1 MVLPSLD
8 RLSYINPLFAITMQL
23 VRVFLSSSFFWKTRL
38 FIKHHD
44 TASRNKTGTKNG
56 LQTYRLLQEQE

>member
-8 RLSYINPLFAITMQL
+8 RLSYITPLICYNYATGKSISLFI
-23 VRVFLSSSFFWKTRL
+23 FLKTKL